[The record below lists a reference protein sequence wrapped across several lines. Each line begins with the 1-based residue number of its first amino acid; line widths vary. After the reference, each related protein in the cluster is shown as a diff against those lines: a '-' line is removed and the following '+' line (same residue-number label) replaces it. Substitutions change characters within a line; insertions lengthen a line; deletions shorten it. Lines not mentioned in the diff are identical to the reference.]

1 MKLMNEEKALFALRE
16 LYEGYGYCRFH
27 MSRFEE
33 YRLYV
38 QNKDFLVSDQVIT
51 FTDPSGKLMALKPD
65 VTLSIIKNAIDV
77 PGKVQKLYYHE
88 NVYRPG
94 GAMGSFKEIMQAG
107 LECVGD
113 LRSYDVAEVAY
124 LAAKSLQSLDQG
136 FVLDISHMGLI
147 AATLENSG
155 LSKDGQKQALTCLHQ
170 KNSHEISALCTAEG
184 VDATQ
189 LLALV
194 SFCGGAKQL
203 QSLGEM
209 LSAPE
214 QKNALEELCQVTA
227 ALEAMGFGSC
237 VRVDFSCAGA
247 LKYYSGLVFKG
258 YLPGIHKSVLS
269 GGQYDKLLSKMGK
282 TSRAIGFA
290 IYMDLLEDQALE
302 EEMLMYRID
311 PAGAELSQVLSCAER
326 LRASGSVLISA
337 DETVASRY
345 AVKFENGEEVCCG

>member
-1 MKLMNEEKALFALRE
+1 MKLMREEKALFALQE
-16 LYEGYGYCRFH
+16 LYESCGYRRFR

-65 VTLSIIKNAIDV
+65 VTLSIIKHAVDA

-113 LRSYDVAEVAY
+113 LQSYDVAEVAY
-124 LAAKSLQSLDQG
+124 LAAKSLESLDAG

-147 AATLENSG
+147 ASTLEASG
-155 LSKDGQKQALTCLHQ
+155 LSKDAQKQALACLHQ
-170 KNSHEISALCTAEG
+170 KNAHELAALCAAEG
-184 VDATQ
+184 VDSAQ

-194 SFCGGAKQL
+194 NFAGDAKQL
-203 QSLGEM
+203 DDLCAV

-214 QKNALEELCQVTA
+214 QKQALQELSQVVS
-227 ALEAMGFGSC
+227 ALEAMGMGGR
-237 VRVDFSCAGA
+237 VQVDFSCAGA

-258 YLPGIHKSVLS
+258 YLPGIHKSVLT
-269 GGQYDKLLSKMGK
+269 GGQYDKLLAKMGK
-282 TSRAIGFA
+282 ASRAIGFA
-290 IYMDLLEDQALE
+290 IYMDLLEEDASE
-302 EEMLMYRID
+302 ENGLLYRID
-311 PAGAELSQVLSCAER
+311 PAGAELSQVLACAEK
-326 LRASGSVLISA
+326 LRAQGSVLVSA
-337 DETVASRY
+337 DEAVSSRY
-345 AVKFENGEEVCCG
+345 VIKFQNGEEVCYG